1 MESRGQI
8 DSRYLSVNG
17 QKIAVSHEVYQM
29 MRQENNRI
37 RYRARCEQSCAQMR
51 FSACRGDCQSCP
63 WHVEGRMVSIS
74 QVDARLSSSMVADYN
89 VEDEVVRNVT
99 MQQVYTQADQL
110 ACDGGLILRLRF
122 EKCYSN
128 RDCGMLRHIPYG
140 GE

>member
-1 MESRGQI
+1 
-8 DSRYLSVNG
+8 
-17 QKIAVSHEVYQM
+17 
-29 MRQENNRI
+29 
-37 RYRARCEQSCAQMR
+37 
-51 FSACRGDCQSCP
+51 
-63 WHVEGRMVSIS
+63 MVSIS